1 MNHIRDYFLT
11 DTALAG
17 DKHVRVRWRH
27 RADQLLQFLHHLAFE
42 YRGEPRLRQ
51 LQPLLQLLGFFA
63 QRLRLLQKR
72 SLLQRLFHQA
82 QQFLGRIRLA
92 YKMKCAALDRFNGV
106 VQRIMRGQND
116 DLRIAEILLEPLEC
130 FQSIGVG
137 QLQIKQHQRGRICFH
152 RAQSERRRRGGFR
165 LITVARQ

>member
-1 MNHIRDYFLT
+1 MNHIRDHFLA
-11 DTALAG
+11 DAALAG

-27 RADQLLQFLHHLAFE
+27 RADQLLHFLHHFAFE

-82 QQFLGRIRLA
+82 
-92 YKMKCAALDRFNGV
+92 
-106 VQRIMRGQND
+106 
-116 DLRIAEILLEPLEC
+116 
-130 FQSIGVG
+130 
-137 QLQIKQHQRGRICFH
+137 
-152 RAQSERRRRGGFR
+152 
-165 LITVARQ
+165 